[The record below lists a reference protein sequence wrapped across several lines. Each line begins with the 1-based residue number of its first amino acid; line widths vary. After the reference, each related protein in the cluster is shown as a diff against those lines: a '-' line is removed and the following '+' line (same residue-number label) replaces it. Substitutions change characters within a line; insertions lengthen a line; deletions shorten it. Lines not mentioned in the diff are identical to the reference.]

1 MNAKDY
7 QSSYKKSYNKKNKI
21 VTFPLSN
28 AFFEELRRR
37 AIILD
42 IKTNTYAK
50 NVVTSFLNNEPLVQL
65 TQEKKD
71 YINEYIRISRG
82 IANNINQIAYKTNI
96 DEMIDITIL
105 INSLKSY
112 EEEFRKFITKV

>member
-105 INSLKSY
+105 INSLKNY